1 MIFIIGY
8 ISLWAQGIVVAV
20 IVATII
26 EMLLP
31 NNGNGKY
38 VKTIV
43 GFFILLTI
51 ISPVISKFKDEKL
64 LSNSKFNTYTN
75 NKSSTVQTSNSN
87 LNTEDTIRKMF
98 EENLKIDIKSKVSQ
112 KGYLTDNINLEI
124 LNNKEYTL
132 NKIEFKV
139 IGRNET
145 NNQSGNYNQ
154 TTTIVDNIE
163 NIKVSLGGSRKDA
176 KKEEKSILN
185 ESEKRKLREYL
196 SNVYDVKESNII
208 VN

>member
-1 MIFIIGY
+1 MIGA
-8 ISLWAQGIVVAV
+8 ISSWAQGIIVAV

-38 VKTIV
+38 VKTVV
-43 GFFILLTI
+43 GIFVLFSI
-51 ISPVISKFKDEKL
+51 ISPVISKFKDKIDL
-64 LSNSKFNTYTN
+64 TSSDFDLYVKNSKSGTI
-75 NKSSTVQTSNSN
+75 QTSTSN
-87 LNTEDTIRKMF
+87 INTEETIKKMF

-112 KGYLTDNINLEI
+112 KGYITENINLEI

-139 IGRNET
+139 TGKAE
-145 NNQSGNYNQ
+145 SGNQ
-154 TTTIVDNIE
+154 TSNLNNATTIVDNIE
-163 NIKVSLGGSRKDA
+163 NIKVSLGGSRKDE

-185 ESEKRKLREYL
+185 ESEKRRLREYL
-196 SNVYDVKESNII
+196 SGVYDVKENNII